1 MCAGSQNG
9 KPLCDGWANLT
20 KLGALSPDLAVFL
33 GVTVIR
39 TFIVGI
45 ILGLAGVFAALH
57 FVPVVDQHRE
67 SSIVAVSLN
76 GGNSETFHVKVPMDR
91 IMIGAQGRATALP
104 PELVWPEDERFSDL
118 RAELF
123 KLRNS
128 RDAVIGVAS
137 RIAANDPELGGIIE
151 WVLHLPARGS
161 VFVRIPADAGGS
173 QRVGDLSAGTREF
186 SALVGDMS
194 ERWVP
199 ETTGADGVATG
210 RIELLMNFVSTQYE
224 LDEDEEGAGE

>member
-1 MCAGSQNG
+1 M
-9 KPLCDGWANLT
+9 L
-20 KLGALSPDLAVFL
+20 F

-45 ILGLAGVFAALH
+45 IFGIAGVFAALY

-91 IMIGAQGRATALP
+91 IMIGAQGLATALP
-104 PELVWPEDERFSDL
+104 PEMAWPEDERFNNV

-128 RDAVIGVAS
+128 RDAVIGIAS
-137 RIAANDPELGGIIE
+137 RIAADDPDLGGVIE

-161 VFVRIPADAGGS
+161 VFVNMPANTSGS
-173 QRVGDLSAGTREF
+173 QRVGQLAAGTREF
-186 SALVGDMS
+186 STLVGDMS
-194 ERWVP
+194 ERWVA
-199 ETTGADGVATG
+199 ETDGVDGAATG

-224 LDEDEEGAGE
+224 QDDNEEEFAE

>member
-1 MCAGSQNG
+1 M
-9 KPLCDGWANLT
+9 
-20 KLGALSPDLAVFL
+20 FF

-45 ILGLAGVFAALH
+45 ILGIAGVFTALH

-104 PELVWPEDERFSDL
+104 PEMAWPEDERFSNV

-128 RDAVIGVAS
+128 RDAVIGMAS
-137 RIAANDPELGGIIE
+137 RIAADDPDLGGVIE

-161 VFVRIPADAGGS
+161 VFVNMPANTSGS
-173 QRVGDLSAGTREF
+173 QRVGQLAAGTREF
-186 SALVGDMS
+186 STLVGDMS
-194 ERWVP
+194 ERWVA
-199 ETTGADGVATG
+199 ETDGVDGAATG

-224 LDEDEEGAGE
+224 QDDYEEEFAE

>member
-1 MCAGSQNG
+1 M
-9 KPLCDGWANLT
+9 
-20 KLGALSPDLAVFL
+20 
-33 GVTVIR
+33 
-39 TFIVGI
+39 
-45 ILGLAGVFAALH
+45 ALH

-67 SSIVAVSLN
+67 TSIVAVALN

-91 IMIGAQGRATALP
+91 VMIGAQGRTTALP
-104 PELVWPEDERFSDL
+104 PELAWPEDERFSDV

-137 RIAANDPELGGIIE
+137 RIAADDPDLGAIIE

-161 VFVRIPADAGGS
+161 VFVRIPANTAGS
-173 QRVGDLSAGTREF
+173 QRVGDLAAGTREF
-186 SALVGDMS
+186 STLVGDMS
-194 ERWVP
+194 ESWVP

-210 RIELLMNFVSTQYE
+210 RIELLMNFVSTEYE
-224 LDEDEEGAGE
+224 RDDEEEEAE

>member
-1 MCAGSQNG
+1 M
-9 KPLCDGWANLT
+9 
-20 KLGALSPDLAVFL
+20 FF

-45 ILGLAGVFAALH
+45 VLGIAGVFAALH

-104 PELVWPEDERFSDL
+104 PELAWPEDERFSNV

-128 RDAVIGVAS
+128 RDAVIGMAS
-137 RIAANDPELGGIIE
+137 RIAADDPDLGGVIE

-161 VFVRIPADAGGS
+161 VFVNMPANTSGS
-173 QRVGDLSAGTREF
+173 HRVGRLAAGTREF
-186 SALVGDMS
+186 STLVGDMS
-194 ERWVP
+194 ERWVA
-199 ETTGADGVATG
+199 ETDGADGAATG

-224 LDEDEEGAGE
+224 EDDDEEEFAE